1 MRTFRRGL
9 TALALVA
16 GLSGCSHSS
25 PTPSAAPRV
34 LESAAEKARAGTDE
48 ARTLAFAGFHAH
60 LLEGDSVQ
68 AQQRFD
74 AAIAK
79 DPGDP
84 YALIGQHLLA
94 RRAGRPDRA
103 LTAALELVTRA
114 PTHPLALIAARYAL
128 DSVGTAPP
136 LDDAILKATQQAL
149 GAGATGETA
158 YLLRGARLSIAV
170 GRGDTQA
177 RDAVLREL
185 GGVSEATLVGPLSAF
200 HVLSWDEAFPAKQ
213 SGSLAGPFTGAFGTM
228 PPRKLWAP
236 DGRLDLAGEP
246 GEGDVYLMAFDA
258 EVPEAARYVARSV
271 SAATHQVLVDGAPLL
286 ERRGWERATSTIT
299 TRAVELPAGKHRF
312 IARLLKGATSGVL
325 SFSLMRADGKPSNV
339 RFTAATGAAPGT
351 WGSAPKTSEATGVYP
366 TTQSLKDALAGEAG
380 DLLATVLA
388 ARDGLSRDAD
398 GARRLMAEV
407 EATSPALLSLRAEVA
422 AADRTVPAKVAR
434 GRATRDLEALLPKDP
449 GNVAALLL
457 RADLF
462 MDDGQPASALETLKT
477 ASEAVQPPGFP
488 LFLMRARAALTLDVD
503 ALAEESLAAAL
514 QIQPN
519 LCEALGLQYNLARR
533 RDAVERSDSLVAAQ
547 RNCPGVQARQA
558 DHARTRGDLETAARA
573 YAEML
578 ARDPTSVSA
587 GTSLATLYVG
597 LRRHDEAM
605 AVLQALTVTWPRNA
619 ELLKRM
625 ADVREYAGQ
634 TAEALALREKALALE
649 GDDLS
654 LRRAVERAKT
664 GKELLQE
671 HAIDGREA
679 MRAFDAEPVTG
690 GSAVFVL
697 DAAAVRVYADGS
709 IINRIHTI
717 QRALEQSGVQ
727 EIAEVNVPRGA
738 QVLALRTVKADGRVL
753 EPENIEG
760 KDTVSLPGVQVGD
773 SVEVEYLL
781 AESPRGPAQPG
792 FTASAFYFQIA
803 NQPNAWTT
811 YTVVAPKGSGMKV
824 DAHGMKAPA
833 PTVKGD
839 EEVFHY
845 EARRV
850 PPFIPEPDSPPS
862 GNEYLPFVMVGA
874 GATGNEGLIR
884 VYGDAFQDRWLRTAE
899 VVDFTRKATQGKQGL
914 DAVKALHAAV
924 MQRFSGRDNGL
935 GQSAASTV
943 AQDRGSRLAMVKAG
957 LEELGIPSRVAAVR
971 TFNVDPND
979 YLFPNDSLLPYAA
992 LRVEVPG
999 SEPVWVD
1006 TSVRFGPFGEL
1017 PEFAMGGRDAYLLPE
1032 PGRKLEVV
1040 KTPQVKES
1048 AGKQVRLTLSL
1059 DAEGKLSGK
1068 GEETYLGFEAAQLAE
1083 AFNQLSA
1090 ESRNQALQGAVARY
1104 FGGAALSSVK
1114 LDHEDAVGAPFVL
1127 RYEFTVPRFG
1137 RLEGDRRMA
1146 LGPLTFPA
1154 QLGRRYV
1161 QLSSRR
1167 TPLYIDNTEASN
1179 TQVTVSLPS
1188 GWKLPDPQPALD
1200 VKNPFGHFTR
1210 TEKQEGSTLTITESL
1225 RLPRARVS
1233 PRQYEQFSGFTGDVD
1248 LIQTREMFLVKP

>member
-16 GLSGCSHSS
+16 GLSGCSHTSS
-25 PTPSAAPRV
+25 TSAAPRV
-34 LESAAEKARAGTDE
+34 LESAAEKVQSGSDE
-48 ARTLAFAGFHAH
+48 ARTLAFAGFHAY
-60 LLEGDSVQ
+60 LLGGDATL

-79 DPGDP
+79 DSGEP
-84 YALIGQHLLA
+84 YALMGQHLLA

-103 LTAALELVTRA
+103 LTAALQVLKRA
-114 PTHPLALIAARYAL
+114 PQHPLALIAARYAL
-128 DSVGTAPP
+128 DAAGTAPP
-136 LDDAILKATQQAL
+136 LDEAILEASNEAL
-149 GAGATGETA
+149 RAGATAETA
-158 YLLRGARLSIAV
+158 YLLRGTQLSVAV
-170 GRGDTQA
+170 ARGDTKA
-177 RDAVLREL
+177 RDAALREM
-185 GGVSEATLVGPLSAF
+185 GGVSEATLVGPFSAH
-200 HVLSWDEAFPAKQ
+200 HVLSWDEPSPMKQ
-213 SGSLAGPFTGAFGTM
+213 DGSLAGPFSGAFGALT
-228 PPRKLWAP
+228 PRKLHAP

-246 GEGDVYLMAFDA
+246 VEGDVYLMVFDA
-258 EVPEAARYVARSV
+258 EVPEAATYVARSV
-271 SAATHQVLVDGAPLL
+271 SAGSHQVVVDGAPLL
-286 ERRGWERATSTIT
+286 ARRGWERTAS
-299 TRAVELPAGKHRF
+299 AVTHQALELSPGKHRF
-312 IARLLKGATSGVL
+312 VIRQLKGATTGVL
-325 SFSLMRADGKPSNV
+325 SFSLLREDGRPSNI
-339 RFTAATGAAPGT
+339 RITAASGAAPAS
-351 WGSAPKTSEATGVYP
+351 WGSSPKLTDARGMYS
-366 TTQSLKDALAGEAG
+366 TTQSMRDALAGEAG
-380 DLLATVLA
+380 ELLAVVLA
-388 ARDGLSRDAD
+388 ARDGLSRDGD
-398 GARRLMAEV
+398 GARRLVAGV
-407 EATSPALLSLRAEVA
+407 DASTPALLALRADLA
-422 AADRTVPAKVAR
+422 AADRTVPTKVTR
-434 GRATRDLEALLPKDP
+434 GRATRDLEALLSKDP

-488 LFLMRARAALTLDVD
+488 LFLARARAALTLDVD
-503 ALAEESLAAAL
+503 ALAEESLEAAL
-514 QIQPN
+514 QIQPR
-519 LCEALGLQYNLARR
+519 LCEALALQYNLARR
-533 RDAVERSDSLVAAQ
+533 RDAVERADALLEAQ
-547 RNCPGVQARQA
+547 GDCPGVEARRA
-558 DHARTRGDLETAARA
+558 DHARTRGDMEAAARE
-573 YAEML
+573 YAQLM
-578 ARDPTSVSA
+578 AKDPTSVSV

-597 LRRHDEAM
+597 LRRHDDALT
-605 AVLQALTVTWPRNA
+605 VLRGLTVTWPRNTA
-619 ELLKRM
+619 LLKHM

-634 TAEALALREKALALE
+634 PAEALALREKALALE
-649 GDDLS
+649 GEDLT

-679 MRAFDAEPVTG
+679 MRRFNEQPLTG

-709 IINRIHTI
+709 VVNRIHTI
-717 QRALEQSGVQ
+717 QKALEQSGVQ
-727 EIAEVNVPRGA
+727 DIAEVNVPRGA
-738 QVLALRTVKADGRVL
+738 QVLALRTLKADGRVL

-781 AESPRGPAQPG
+781 AEAPRGPAQPG

-811 YTVVAPKGSGMKV
+811 YTVVAPKGTGMKV
-824 DAHGMKAPA
+824 DAHGMKAPEA
-833 PTVKGD
+833 TVKGD

-845 EARRV
+845 EAHGV
-850 PPFIPEPDSPPS
+850 PPFIPEPDAPPS

-874 GATGNEGLIR
+874 GATGNDGLAR
-884 VYGDAFQDRWLRTAE
+884 TYGDVFQDRWLLTSE

-943 AQDRGSRLAMVKAG
+943 AQDRGSRLAVMKAG
-957 LEELGIPSRVAAVR
+957 LKELGIPARVAAIR
-971 TFNVDPND
+971 TFNVDPTQ

-999 SEPVWVD
+999 SEPVWLD
-1006 TSVRFGPFGEL
+1006 TSVRHGPFGEL
-1017 PEFAMGGRDAYLLPE
+1017 PEFAMGEREAYLLPE
-1032 PGRKLEVV
+1032 PGFALEKV
-1040 KTPQVKES
+1040 KTPALKEA
-1048 AGKQVRLTLSL
+1048 AGKQVRLTLAL

-1068 GEETYLGFEAAQLAE
+1068 GEETYSGFEAAQLAE

-1114 LDHEDAVGAPFVL
+1114 LEHEEVVGAPFVL

-1137 RLEGDRRMA
+1137 RLEGTGRMA

-1167 TPLYIDNTEASN
+1167 TPLYIGSTEASD
-1179 TQVTVSLPS
+1179 TQVTLTLPS
-1188 GWKLPDPQPALD
+1188 GWRLPDPQPPLE
-1200 VKNPFGHFTR
+1200 VKNRFGQFTR
-1210 TEKQEGSTLTITESL
+1210 TEKQEGGSLTITESL
-1225 RLPRARVS
+1225 RVPRARIA